1 MPKPAQPSATR
12 KTAERQSIAATPS
25 TENFS
30 IQVIRWQRQHGRH
43 DLPWQNTH
51 DAYRIWLSEIMLQQ
65 TQVAAVLGYYARF
78 LARFPK
84 VSTLAQAP
92 VSDVLQHWAG
102 LGYYARARNLHRA
115 AQHVMQAHDGQ
126 FPTTPEALI
135 ALPGVGRSTAAAIA
149 VFSVGARAAIL
160 DGNVKRVLA
169 RCFGVS
175 GFPGLAR
182 VEKILWQR
190 AEQLLPSR
198 GGARA
203 MQAYTQGLMDLG
215 ATLCTRTKPAC
226 LRCPLRTMCVAH
238 LTDRTAH
245 LPTPRKKTRIPER
258 HARWLVVL
266 HGDVV
271 LLEQRPATGLWGGL
285 WSFPELHADET
296 PTQAARRYGCVAKQF
311 DALPTFRHSFTH
323 FHLHVQALQT
333 LLRGRRPKAPVQAA
347 WVKVSDAIEQGVPT
361 PVRTLLQRLPWQ
373 A

>member
-1 MPKPAQPSATR
+1 
-12 KTAERQSIAATPS
+12 
-25 TENFS
+25 
-30 IQVIRWQRQHGRH
+30 
-43 DLPWQNTH
+43 
-51 DAYRIWLSEIMLQQ
+51 
-65 TQVAAVLGYYARF
+65 
-78 LARFPK
+78 
-84 VSTLAQAP
+84 
-92 VSDVLQHWAG
+92 
-102 LGYYARARNLHRA
+102 
-115 AQHVMQAHDGQ
+115 
-126 FPTTPEALI
+126 
-135 ALPGVGRSTAAAIA
+135 
-149 VFSVGARAAIL
+149 
-160 DGNVKRVLA
+160 
-169 RCFGVS
+169 
-175 GFPGLAR
+175 
-182 VEKILWQR
+182 
-190 AEQLLPSR
+190 
-198 GGARA
+198 
-203 MQAYTQGLMDLG
+203 
-215 ATLCTRTKPAC
+215 
-226 LRCPLRTMCVAH
+226 MCVAH